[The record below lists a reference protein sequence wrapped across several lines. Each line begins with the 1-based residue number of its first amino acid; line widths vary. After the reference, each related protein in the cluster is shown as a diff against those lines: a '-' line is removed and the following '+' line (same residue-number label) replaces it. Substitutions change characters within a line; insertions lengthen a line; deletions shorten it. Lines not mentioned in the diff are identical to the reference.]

1 LKITRVIISNIL
13 INGEV
18 IYSTSYTAEKSQQW
32 DPHVWGPYPLG
43 LYADSQAS
51 NIFSKVDD
59 CASII
64 SAALIFFD
72 LLWNHS
78 TILISLTVHCL
89 LSYNLDFSNHNDC
102 HENKKK

>member
-59 CASII
+59 CASGLHQG
-64 SAALIFFD
+64 SRTKTRTLALFPP
-72 LLWNHS
+72 H
-78 TILISLTVHCL
+78 
-89 LSYNLDFSNHNDC
+89 
-102 HENKKK
+102 